1 MSAVHRQAPP
11 NEVRRLGEVL
21 EPDVLTI
28 GFARRFA
35 TYKRATLLF
44 RDIARLKN
52 ILTNPDMPVQIVI
65 AGKAHPKDHPGKSL
79 IREIWNHSRD
89 PEISRRLVFV
99 EDYSIEVGRELV
111 QGVDVWLN
119 TPKRPEEA
127 CGTSGIKAG
136 INGVLNLSILDGWF
150 DEGYEISGGWAIGE
164 RTAYTEDQDEIHA
177 SALYSLIEHQIAP
190 LFYKDRDRGIP
201 EEWVKRMKQ
210 ALFGVGPQFNS
221 SRMVAEYNERLYSPA
236 HRAWTQ
242 VREDNFQSAREKTAW
257 SAQLAEAWERVR
269 FTNLAAMPIAPLLAG
284 KPVVLQA
291 AVNLAGLAASD
302 VLLEA
307 LVGRV
312 NPQGFLDLSEVI
324 GMKATGES
332 DGAHLFTAEYV
343 PRQTG
348 RLGYAL
354 RISAN
359 HYDNPLTRPCHPLI
373 KWSS

>member
-1 MSAVHRQAPP
+1 
-11 NEVRRLGEVL
+11 
-21 EPDVLTI
+21 
-28 GFARRFA
+28 
-35 TYKRATLLF
+35 
-44 RDIARLKN
+44 
-52 ILTNPDMPVQIVI
+52 MPH
-65 AGKAHPKDHPGKSL
+65 G
-79 IREIWNHSRD
+79 
-89 PEISRRLVFV
+89 
-99 EDYSIEVGRELV
+99 GRV
-111 QGVDVWLN
+111 
-119 TPKRPEEA
+119 
-127 CGTSGIKAG
+127 
-136 INGVLNLSILDGWF
+136 
-150 DEGYEISGGWAIGE
+150 
-164 RTAYTEDQDEIHA
+164 
-177 SALYSLIEHQIAP
+177 
-190 LFYKDRDRGIP
+190 
-201 EEWVKRMKQ
+201 
-210 ALFGVGPQFNS
+210 
-221 SRMVAEYNERLYSPA
+221 NERLYSPA

-242 VREDNFQSAREKTAW
+242 VREDNFRSAREKTAW